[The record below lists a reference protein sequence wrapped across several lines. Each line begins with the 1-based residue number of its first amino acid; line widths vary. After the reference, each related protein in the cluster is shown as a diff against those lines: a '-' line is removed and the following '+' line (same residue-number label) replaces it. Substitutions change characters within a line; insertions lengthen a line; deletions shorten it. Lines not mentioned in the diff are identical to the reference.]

1 MTQPVIIAF
10 LVTFVA
16 GPALCALLLRLPSR
30 VWSLGLLAIGVTVSG
45 LGALRLQITGA
56 PAHVSLLLLWL
67 AWVLGVAMMALA
79 LRTRIR
85 NYRARRWL
93 SVLALLATTLPW
105 FGLATARLMV

>member
-16 GPALCALLLRLPSR
+16 GPSLCALLLRLPSR
-30 VWSLGLLAIGVTVSG
+30 FWSLGMLAIGVAASS
-45 LGALRLQITGA
+45 LAALRLQATGGA
-56 PAHVSLLLLWL
+56 ASLSLLLLWL
-67 AWVLGVAMMALA
+67 AWVLGVTMTALA
-79 LRTRIR
+79 LRARVL

-93 SVLALLATTLPW
+93 TVLALLATTLPW